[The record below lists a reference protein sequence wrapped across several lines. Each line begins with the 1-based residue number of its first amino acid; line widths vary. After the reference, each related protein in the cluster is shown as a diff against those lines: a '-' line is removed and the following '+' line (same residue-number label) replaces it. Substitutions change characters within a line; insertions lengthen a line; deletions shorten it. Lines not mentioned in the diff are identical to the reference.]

1 MNSMKTI
8 LLCFILINFIACNNC
23 LTRQDSNSVD
33 KARDESSIRIDVLD
47 DSQFISF
54 TPVECQVEYA
64 VEFPPSTT
72 DSTILFCAA
81 ASFTGQRMNEFKYSN
96 ICGPY
101 IVDSIAYN
109 RLFNPTTN
117 IDASFAYWNGKA
129 YFAKGK
135 SQELL
140 DSASQNKGVFFMQKQ
155 VLCDGER
162 GEMNLTRNTIY
173 RVLAEYDDKLCIIQ
187 NTQPM
192 VYTTFVDGLE
202 KLGVKNAIYLD
213 MGGWS
218 YSWYRNSEGELIEL
232 FPKSNDTKFQTN
244 WLVFRK

>member
-1 MNSMKTI
+1 
-8 LLCFILINFIACNNC
+8 
-23 LTRQDSNSVD
+23 
-33 KARDESSIRIDVLD
+33 
-47 DSQFISF
+47 
-54 TPVECQVEYA
+54 
-64 VEFPPSTT
+64 
-72 DSTILFCAA
+72 
-81 ASFTGQRMNEFKYSN
+81 
-96 ICGPY
+96 
-101 IVDSIAYN
+101 
-109 RLFNPTTN
+109 
-117 IDASFAYWNGKA
+117 
-129 YFAKGK
+129 
-135 SQELL
+135 
-140 DSASQNKGVFFMQKQ
+140 MQKQ

-244 WLVFRK
+244 WLVFRKK